1 MIYVTHD
8 QTEALTFA
16 DTVVVMHEGSVVQ
29 TGTPEELFVRPAHTF
44 VGYFI
49 GSPGMNVLPAEVQGS
64 QARIAG
70 HPLALDRSYGP
81 LPAGARIEIGIRPEF
96 VKVAAPAPGLLSAEI
111 ERIDDLGRSRFARLR
126 LGDLKMAAR
135 MPNGLTIAG
144 STAGLVFDP
153 AQIHVYADSRRV
165 EGTA

>member
-1 MIYVTHD
+1 
-8 QTEALTFA
+8 
-16 DTVVVMHEGSVVQ
+16 
-29 TGTPEELFVRPAHTF
+29 
-44 VGYFI
+44 
-49 GSPGMNVLPAEVQGS
+49 MNVLPAEVKGR
-64 QARIAG
+64 QARLAG
-70 HPLALDRSYGP
+70 HPLALDKNYGA
-81 LPAGARIEIGIRPEF
+81 LPDGARIEIGIRPEF
-96 VKVAAPAPGLLSAEI
+96 VKVAVPAPGLLSAEI

-144 STAGLVFDP
+144 STAGLVFDR